1 MSKALPRG
9 PIEEPAAIHLIIIF
23 AGPAPPGPL
32 PPVFGFVIC
41 FPLEYQKSSDRWLG
55 QFPYLFVDDAG

>member
-1 MSKALPRG
+1 MSRAL
-9 PIEEPAAIHLIIIF
+9 IEEPTAIHLTIIL

-32 PPVFGFVIC
+32 PPVFGFVNF

-55 QFPYLFVDDAG
+55 QFPRLFVDEAG